1 MPRSISD
8 FVTSALVGKLRTYRN
23 SELMQIIIG
32 LTDWMV
38 LKKHWIQGGKI
49 MGYDI
54 RRNDGCGRIHFGSWW
69 VSRIWIA
76 Q

>member
-38 LKKHWIQGGKI
+38 LKKHWIQGGKLWAMI
-49 MGYDI
+49 SEEMMDVVEFILGL
-54 RRNDGCGRIHFGSWW
+54 DG
-69 VSRIWIA
+69 
-76 Q
+76 